1 MRRERS
7 STWGRASYDRAR
19 LGGRPRIDRATQ
31 AFCAL
36 SRSRPPVAIV
46 PYGDRERVPG
56 CLRGI
61 PLPFIR
67 RDAGWARRGR
77 SARHGGGCSQA
88 TSAGTVVRYV
98 ARLRNQRRGRE
109 RLASSLWDVTLNN
122 GTRTTRIR
130 ELRRGRARSVSF
142 SRRVP
147 RTTRSRFCVHVVA
160 TAAGTRAADAR
171 VCVAVRPA
179 RASPVTG

>member
-7 STWGRASYDRAR
+7 STCVGRATTEHGWVAVLAST
-19 LGGRPRIDRATQ
+19 GPTQ

-36 SRSRPPVAIV
+36 SRSRPPVAVV

-56 CLRGI
+56 CLRASRCRSPAATQLGA
-61 PLPFIR
+61 P
-67 RDAGWARRGR
+67 GSVGEARRGLL
-77 SARHGGGCSQA
+77 AGQ
-88 TSAGTVVRYV
+88 SAGTVVRYV

-142 SRRVP
+142 FRRVP
-147 RTTRSRFCVHVVA
+147 RATRSRFCVDVA
-160 TAAGTRAADAR
+160 TVTGTRAAVAR
-171 VCVAVRPA
+171 MCVAVRAA
-179 RASPVTG
+179 RPSPVTG